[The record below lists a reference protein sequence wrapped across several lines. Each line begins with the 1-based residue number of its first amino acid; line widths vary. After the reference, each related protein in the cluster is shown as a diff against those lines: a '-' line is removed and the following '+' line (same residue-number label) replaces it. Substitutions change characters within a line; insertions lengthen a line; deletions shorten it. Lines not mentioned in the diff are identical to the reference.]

1 MFKDIKD
8 IIDSSKKIAITYH
21 ISPDGDALGSALA
34 LLQGIRIYGKEAY
47 VISKDIIGD
56 NLGFLPYSL
65 EITGEITKPVEKTDC
80 VIVVDCGNYER
91 ISADLESFKGNI
103 INIDHHLSNDR
114 YGNINFINVKAAA
127 TAEIIYEFLLSLNV
141 EINNDIATCIY
152 TALMTDTGSYR
163 YSNTTKVTHYIAGD
177 LIENGLNH
185 EEIHKKV
192 FDNKSYEK
200 LKLIG
205 LVLNKMELVCNSKIA
220 LMQVTEEMIEESK
233 VNIKDSSDI
242 ISMGNQIK
250 GIEGSVLLK
259 ESDIGIK
266 VSLRSKND
274 LDVRKIAES
283 LGGGGHTKA
292 SGALIKDKTIKE
304 AKEIIVRLLEKELI

>member
-1 MFKDIKD
+1 
-8 IIDSSKKIAITYH
+8 
-21 ISPDGDALGSALA
+21 
-34 LLQGIRIYGKEAY
+34 
-47 VISKDIIGD
+47 
-56 NLGFLPYSL
+56 
-65 EITGEITKPVEKTDC
+65 
-80 VIVVDCGNYER
+80 
-91 ISADLESFKGNI
+91 
-103 INIDHHLSNDR
+103 
-114 YGNINFINVKAAA
+114 
-127 TAEIIYEFLLSLNV
+127 
-141 EINNDIATCIY
+141 
-152 TALMTDTGSYR
+152 
-163 YSNTTKVTHYIAGD
+163 
-177 LIENGLNH
+177 
-185 EEIHKKV
+185 
-192 FDNKSYEK
+192 
-200 LKLIG
+200 
-205 LVLNKMELVCNSKIA
+205 MELVCNSKIA
-220 LMQVTEEMIEESK
+220 LMQVTEEMIQESK